1 MTELSFKAKFIVW
14 TGRIGMTSL
23 NPIKTTASRTAW
35 FTTFAPLQ
43 CVSNPKVLTLSL
55 RMVSRSHLRD
65 FTCWVWRIYQ
75 AFKLLSCEVALYD
88 MNPIRIGYDQRTID
102 WNLVPTSHGF

>member
-65 FTCWVWRIYQ
+65 FTSNAAGYGAYI
-75 AFKLLSCEVALYD
+75 KPLSCSLVRLHF
-88 MNPIRIGYDQRTID
+88 TI
-102 WNLVPTSHGF
+102 